1 MCKEA
6 DNWKGLVVC
15 VCARACLG
23 FSLPRSSPADSGPPP
38 PKVRARKGR
47 GHADTQLRDLESFRA
62 RAALVPAVLK
72 LQRMPAPHRV
82 RVRAGVGC
90 QRTEG
95 PRRLPRAGAGSAYSC
110 TYAAWLTGVGGKV

>member
-15 VCARACLG
+15 VCARARLG
-23 FSLPRSSPADSGPPP
+23 FSLPRSSPAVSGPPP
-38 PKVRARKGR
+38 PKARARKGR
-47 GHADTQLRDLESFRA
+47 GHAGTQLRDLESFGA
-62 RAALVPAVLK
+62 RAALGPAVLK

-95 PRRLPRAGAGSAYSC
+95 PGLLPRTGAESARSS
-110 TYAAWLTGVGGKV
+110 TYTACLTGVGGKV